1 MTSNPINVAIVNESV
16 IITEGLKT
24 MLCGIDDIHIC
35 GVFND
40 GSLLMDNFP
49 VTRPHIIITD
59 FHGTKMKGTEL
70 TKILRNK
77 YPSIKVLIFSIF
89 TNEDYIFDAIKAGA
103 KGFIT
108 KNTSRKEL
116 LTALYS
122 IRNGYDYFTKS
133 ISDIILKSYI
143 RQVKEEDALSQR
155 EIEIMK
161 LVTEGYNN
169 KDIAEKLFLSSRTI
183 ESHKNHIM
191 KKLKLRNTIDLVRF
205 AVKKGLIE
213 L

>member
-24 MLCGIDDIHIC
+24 MLSDISDIYIC
-35 GVFND
+35 GVFSD
-40 GSLLMDNFP
+40 GGHLMENFP
-49 VTRPHIIITD
+49 VNRPHIIISD

-70 TKILRNK
+70 ARILRNK

-108 KNTSRKEL
+108 KNTTRKEL

-155 EIEIMK
+155 EVEILK
-161 LVTEGYNN
+161 LVTEGYCN